1 MENIIKP
8 LISEKTIR
16 LAEELNQ
23 YTFLVNP
30 RAGKIA
36 IAKAIA
42 EKYEVKVLNV
52 RLLNVLGKK
61 VMFGKTRQKGRRSTY
76 KKAIVTLKE
85 GESIEV
91 FKIK

>member
-8 LISEKTIR
+8 LISEKTMR
-16 LAEELNQ
+16 LADLLNQ
-23 YTFLVNP
+23 YTFIVSP
-30 RAGKIA
+30 KVGKIA
-36 IAKAIA
+36 IGKAIA
-42 EKYEVKVLNV
+42 EKYDVKVENV

-85 GESIEV
+85 GDSIEV
-91 FKIK
+91 FNIK